1 MKKIII
7 IALFLCLPV
16 LAEAASISSVS
27 PTHVT
32 PGETVVTINGSGFG
46 SSSVSKYIYFG
57 YNSAYSLS
65 WSDTKITIRAPYDMY
80 SSGAI
85 KISGSFSTG
94 QTCLYGSCYDNNE
107 WQELTSQTIY
117 LKPEVTKTTKTIY
130 NNGTFEVLGKYFGS
144 NQGSVKI
151 SNNDCRIIE
160 WQSNYIK
167 CEVPEIYSNS
177 NSVSYSIKVP
187 ESNNYNVTGQVDYL
201 PKISNDTYSFYQTYL
216 KQIGVTDVWSKYS
229 GNGVKVA
236 VIDSGIDI
244 NSPDLKYS
252 LWVNYGETLNNKS
265 DDDKNG
271 YVDDYYGYN
280 FIDNNADMSPKNN
293 HGTLVAGIIAASRD
307 NNLGVA
313 GIAPNAK
320 VMSLIAC
327 DDYGCP
333 RESVKNAIK
342 YAVDNGADIINLS
355 LGGDGSLGYDPF
367 YDEVIKYA
375 YDKNV
380 LIIASAGNG
389 DTEGNGTRGQDMDK
403 IKASPVCNEDGKNMI
418 LGVGAIDDSNSPT
431 IWTNYS
437 MNYVDIS
444 APGVDIFSTAVP
456 IYNDDYWYAFESGTS
471 FSAPIVSG
479 VAALLKEKNPSW
491 KNFELMSQIISRS
504 DSFPNGWNVYGKILN
519 AKNIIN
525 MNNPQAEL
533 TSVSPAVL
541 DENSTVLHIYGSNF
555 YRNIQIKLYNN
566 SFTGYLPTSIM
577 NVSESEISIDLSKWE
592 YAIPLSGVFSLSI
605 DSDNTSYSNRGK
617 YTLTNAVE
625 IKKLVDSRVAESGTD
640 NTNDAEE
647 ENQNQIV
654 NSADSSEDLKLYVES
669 EKKLLKKIDATL
681 SNRMSGKILLQVED
695 KGEGWYVNPVD
706 NKRYFLGRPAD
717 AFNIMREL
725 GLGIS
730 NKDFNSFKDYA
741 PKRLSGKI
749 LLKVE
754 DMGKAYYVNP
764 DDLKMHYL
772 GKPEDAFNV
781 MRVLGLGISND
792 NIRKIGIAD

>member
-7 IALFLCLPV
+7 IALFLCFPI

-27 PTHVT
+27 PTYVT
-32 PGETVVTINGSGFG
+32 PGETIVTISGSGFG

-57 YNSAYSLS
+57 YNPVYSLS
-65 WSDTKITIRAPYDMY
+65 WSDTKITVRAPYDMY
-80 SSGAI
+80 SSGVI

-117 LKPEVTKTTKTIY
+117 LKPEVTETTKTIY

-144 NQGSVKI
+144 NQGSIKI
-151 SNNDCRIIE
+151 SNNDCRIIK

-177 NSVSYSIKVP
+177 NSVSYSITVP
-187 ESNNYNVTGQVDYL
+187 ESNNYSVAGQVDYL

-216 KQIGVTDVWSKYS
+216 KQIGATDVWSKYS

-244 NSPDLKYS
+244 NSPDLKNS
-252 LWVNYGETLNNKS
+252 IWVNYGEMLNNKS

-280 FIDNNADMSPKNN
+280 FIDNNADMSPKSN

-307 NNLGVA
+307 NNLGIA
-313 GIAPNAK
+313 GIAPNVK
-320 VMSLIAC
+320 VMSLIVC
-327 DDYGCP
+327 DDHDCP

-403 IKASPVCNEDGKNMI
+403 IKASPVCNEDTRNMI
-418 LGVGAIDDSNSPT
+418 LGVGAIDDANNPT
-431 IWTNYS
+431 VWTNYS
-437 MNYVDIS
+437 MNYVDVS
-444 APGVDIFSTAVP
+444 APGVDIFSTTVP
-456 IYNDDYWYAFESGTS
+456 MYNDNYWYAFESGTS

-504 DSFPNGWNVYGKILN
+504 DNFPNGWNVYGKILN

-525 MNNPQAEL
+525 TNNPQAEL

-555 YRNIQIKLYNN
+555 YRSIQIKLYNN

-577 NVSESEISIDLSKWE
+577 DISESKISIDLSKWK

-605 DSDNTSYSNRGK
+605 DSDNASYSNRGK

-625 IKKLVDSRVAESGTD
+625 IKKLVGSSVSEIGPD
-640 NTNDAEE
+640 NTNIVEE
-647 ENQNQIV
+647 ENQNKVADGV
-654 NSADSSEDLKLYVES
+654 NNSENLQLYVES
-669 EKKLLKKIDATL
+669 EKKLLKKIDNTL

-695 KGEGWYVNPVD
+695 KGEGWYVNPTD

-717 AFNIMREL
+717 AFNIMRKL

-754 DMGKAYYVNP
+754 DAGKAYYVNP

-792 NIRKIGIAD
+792 NIRKIGIAE